1 MSRADEAGPVTMGVS
16 SRLTDQE
23 IAPEAELA
31 RFIASASAGPGAGAV
46 VSFCGLARPI
56 SGGGAAVHELHL
68 DHYPGMTE
76 RSLRTIA
83 EDGARRFEVD
93 QVSVVHRYGTIRP
106 GEVIVFVAT
115 ASLHRRAAFNAADYL
130 MDRLK
135 TEAVFWKRE
144 RGPDGAR
151 WIEPTEGDR
160 ADQARWSD

>member
-1 MSRADEAGPVTMGVS
+1 MKPADEAGPVTMGVS

-23 IAPEAELA
+23 IAPDAELA
-31 RFIASASAGPGAGAV
+31 RFIASASAGSGAGAV
-46 VSFCGLARPI
+46 VSFCGIARPG
-56 SGGGAAVHELHL
+56 SGGAAVHELHL

-76 RSLRTIA
+76 RSLQSIA
-83 EDGARRFEVD
+83 EDCARRFEVD
-93 QVSVVHRYGTIRP
+93 QVSVVHRCGTIRP
-106 GEVIVFVAT
+106 GEVIVFVAA

-151 WIEPTEGDR
+151 WIEPTEADR
-160 ADQARWSD
+160 ADQARWED

>member
-1 MSRADEAGPVTMGVS
+1 MTIEVS
-16 SRLTDQE
+16 SRLTEQE
-23 IAPEAELA
+23 IVPEAELA
-31 RFIASASAGPGAGAV
+31 RFIASSAESGPGAV
-46 VSFCGLARPI
+46 VSFCGIARPV

-76 RSLRTIA
+76 RSLQTIA

-93 QVSVVHRYGTIRP
+93 QVSVVHRCGTIGP
-106 GEVIVFVAT
+106 GEVIVFVAA

-144 RGPDGAR
+144 RGPDGGR

-160 ADQARWSD
+160 ADQARWDD